1 MAPRGT
7 SVVRINLT
15 HTLELLQTHISAA
28 LCRTVFATVR
38 TTERQRQWTLEALV
52 RFWLAVILRAP
63 RALSHALAEARAGT
77 DPLVPRVTATPE
89 AFFKR
94 CRDLRPAFFA
104 EVFAQFTARLVA
116 ATPARYAADLAPLQ
130 ARFSAVLVVDG
141 SRLAAIAHRLKLLWE
156 ERAVILPGCLLA
168 VYDLGRGLCRD
179 LVFDP
184 DAAAAE
190 LPRAQALLAQLPG
203 GALLVGD
210 RLYGAAVWFAALGAH
225 GLWGVTR
232 RNRRLGLRTLRRLSR
247 RAHAGGRLEEW
258 LVAAGSGVSAPVQTL
273 RYIRWRQGRITHEL
287 LTNVLE
293 PQQLAAAE
301 ALALYPR
308 RWRIERMYF
317 DLKAVLNLNRV
328 YAANPNAVAMQVF
341 AAGCVYNA
349 LRVAQAEVATVAR
362 VAPEAIAPAKLF
374 PKVAA
379 ACAAA
384 AFFELGV
391 LATQR
396 LNPGRRVRRPTLSR
410 QPFVTV
416 ALDAILVEPRT
427 GARRRRRF
435 CPARRR
441 WKSLVRV
448 RGARRRLKLS

>member
-7 SVVRINLT
+7 ASVRINLT
-15 HTLELLQTHISAA
+15 HTLELLQTHLSAA
-28 LCRTVFATVR
+28 LCQTVFARVR

-52 RFWLAVILRAP
+52 RFWVAVILRAP

-77 DPLVPRVTATPE
+77 DPLLPPVTATSE
-89 AFFKR
+89 AFFQR

-104 EVFAQFTARLVA
+104 AVFAEFTARLVA
-116 ATPARYAADLAPLQ
+116 ATPVRYAAALAPLQ
-130 ARFSAVLVVDG
+130 ARFTAVLVVDG

-168 VYDLGRGLCRD
+168 VYDLGRGLCRG
-179 LVFDP
+179 LAFDP

-190 LPRAQALLAQLPG
+190 LPRAQACLVQLPRD
-203 GALLVGD
+203 ALVVGD
-210 RLYGAAVWFAALGAH
+210 RLYCAAAWFAALGAH
-225 GLWGVTR
+225 GCWGVAR
-232 RNRRLGLRTLRRLSR
+232 RNRRLGLRKVRRLAR

-258 LVAAGSGVSAPVQTL
+258 LVAAGSGLSAPVQTL
-273 RYIRWRQGRITHEL
+273 RYIRWRQGRTTHEL
-287 LTNVLE
+287 LTNVLD
-293 PQQLAAAE
+293 PQRLAATE
-301 ALALYPR
+301 ALALYPC

-317 DLKAVLNLNRV
+317 DLKEVLNLNRV

-349 LRVAQAEVATVAR
+349 LRVAQAAVATAAG
-362 VAPEAIAPAKLF
+362 VAPEALAPAKLF

-416 ALDAILVEPRT
+416 SLEAILVEPRT

-435 CPARRR
+435 CAARRR
-441 WKSLVRV
+441 WKSLLRV
-448 RGARRRLKLS
+448 CGARKRLKLT